1 MKERLGLNKVGAATQ
16 GLDRDER
23 SSAMVIPLEERK
35 KPKTNNER
43 RSCQLLPLQLPARP
57 CYPRASHGFS
67 AG

>member
-23 SSAMVIPLEERK
+23 SSIMVTPLEESK

-43 RSCQLLPLQLPARP
+43 SSCQLLQLPARP
-57 CYPRASHGFS
+57 CYPRASRGFS